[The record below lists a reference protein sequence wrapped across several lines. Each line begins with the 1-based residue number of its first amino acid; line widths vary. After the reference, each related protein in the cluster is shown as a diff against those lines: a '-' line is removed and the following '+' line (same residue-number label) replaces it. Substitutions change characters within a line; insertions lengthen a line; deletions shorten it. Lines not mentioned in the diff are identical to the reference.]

1 MSVTVYIPTS
11 FRRATNNRDR
21 VQVAARDV
29 SRLLDQ
35 LEASYGGLKG
45 LVRDEGGEVHHHV
58 NIYVNSEAIESLQG
72 LSTPLKDGD
81 EVAIIP
87 ALAGGARPIVTAEEL
102 EAVRRQAV
110 EEYPRE
116 SCGVILEQGQLR
128 RLVRCRNIQDE
139 LHAKDP
145 QRHPRDART
154 AYFIDP
160 KDLLRI
166 GRLEGEGYEIAV
178 IYHSHVD
185 AGAYFS
191 PTDRQQAQ
199 IGGEP
204 TYPSATYLVTSVMAG
219 RAEAVAAFRW
229 NSAERD
235 FVQVHLHSDRWRW
248 HERLSFVAGRM
259 WERLGIATLL
269 GRST

>member
-21 VQVAARDV
+21 IELAANDV
-29 SRLLDQ
+29 RRLLDQ

-58 NIYVNSEAIESLQG
+58 NIYVNNEAIESLQG
-72 LSTPLKDGD
+72 LATTLKDGD

-87 ALAGGARPIVTAEEL
+87 ALAGGAPIVTGEEL
-102 EAVRRQAV
+102 EAIRRQAV

-116 SCGVILEQGQLR
+116 SCGVILEQRQLR
-128 RLVRCRNIQDE
+128 RLVRCRNIQDD

-204 TYPSATYLVTSVMAG
+204 TYPAATYLVTSVMAG

-229 NSAERD
+229 SPSERD
-235 FVQVHLHSDRWRW
+235 FVQVELDADRWRW
-248 HERLSFVAGRM
+248 HERLSFAAGRI
-259 WERLGIATLL
+259 WERLGLGALL
-269 GRST
+269 GRSF

>member
-1 MSVTVYIPTS
+1 VSVTVYIPTS

-21 VQVAARDV
+21 VEVAANDI

-45 LVRDEGGEVHHHV
+45 LVRDDVGEVHHHV

-72 LSTPLKDGD
+72 LHTPLKDGD

-87 ALAGGARPIVTAEEL
+87 ALAGGASAIVTAEEL
-102 EAVRRQAV
+102 EAIRRQAV

-128 RLVRCRNIQDE
+128 RLVRCRNAQDE

-145 QRHPRDART
+145 LRYPREART
-154 AYFIDP
+154 AYYIDP

-166 GRLEGEGYEIAV
+166 GRLEGEGYAIAV
-178 IYHSHVD
+178 IYHSHID

-191 PTDRQQAQ
+191 PTDRQQAL

-204 TYPSATYLVTSVMAG
+204 TYPAATYLVTSVMAG
-219 RAEAVAAFRW
+219 RAEAVAGFRW
-229 NSAERD
+229 SPSERD
-235 FVQVHLHSDRWRW
+235 FVQVELDPARWRW
-248 HERLSFVAGRM
+248 HERLSFVAGRL
-259 WERLGIATLL
+259 WERLGIGALL
-269 GRST
+269 GRSF

>member
-1 MSVTVYIPTS
+1 MPVTVYIPTS
-11 FRRATNNRDR
+11 FRRATGNRDR
-21 VQVAARDV
+21 IEVAAHDIKE
-29 SRLLDQ
+29 LLDR

-45 LVRDEGGEVHHHV
+45 LVRDEGGAIHHHV
-58 NIYVNSEAIESLQG
+58 NIYVNNEAIESLEG
-72 LSTPLKDGD
+72 LGTRLRDRD

-87 ALAGGARPIVTAEEL
+87 ALAGGARAIVTAEEL
-102 EAVRRQAV
+102 EAIRRQAV

-128 RLVRCRNIQDE
+128 RLVRCRNVQDE

-166 GRLEGEGYEIAV
+166 GRLEGEGYSIAV

-191 PTDRQQAQ
+191 PTDRQQAL

-204 TYPSATYLVTSVMAG
+204 TYPGATYLVTSVMG
-219 RAEAVAAFRW
+219 GQVDAVAGFRW
-229 NSAERD
+229 NERERE
-235 FVQVHLHSDRWRW
+235 FVRVEIGSDRWRW
-248 HERLSFVAGRM
+248 LERALFSAGRL
-259 WERLGIATLL
+259 WERAGLSALL
-269 GRST
+269 GKKS